1 MSREKIDWSTFSD
14 NVGSLD
20 LFGVTL
26 RKSMSSDSYAGKT
39 RFKARALTDMY
50 ELSSNEVMAI
60 DGGSTGADGSQRWA
74 FKGRIIG
81 ENSPHS
87 FIPDP
92 CDPSLTQDQ
101 NTSYRQITLH
111 TTFLS
116 NTAGAGENVTRGDIV
131 VVEIDRSD
139 YSYNLEYGRFI
150 SISSHETPSSDA
162 GSECSNLIGLVG
174 EWGGP
179 PQATQQAPAVGQDIA
194 PGPGPSAVKGSVP
207 SGNLSFTLAEL
218 KTLVP
223 ALKPLLDLIA
233 STEGGKGTAGY
244 SAVNNG
250 TAPKSGRKRMGFTT
264 SLLPEKAMTSM
275 TVRELMKYMVPHDKC
290 PECKGE
296 SGFFVW
302 IGKKPKCPAD
312 NPDCDD
318 TRNWNETDPFFAT
331 GRYQLIPK
339 TAGWYSNVI
348 GIDGYL
354 TAENQDAVGAAL
366 ALMKRQTLGK
376 YLLGKTDS
384 EVDALNQLAME
395 WASFP
400 IYTAGGK
407 SGKCIAGQSHYCGD
421 GTNKAHHQLSN
432 VLRTIRNVRV
442 KVQGTPA
449 AVAVLEANTSY
460 TAVV

>member
-1 MSREKIDWSTFSD
+1 M
-14 NVGSLD
+14 
-20 LFGVTL
+20 
-26 RKSMSSDSYAGKT
+26 
-39 RFKARALTDMY
+39 
-50 ELSSNEVMAI
+50 
-60 DGGSTGADGSQRWA
+60 
-74 FKGRIIG
+74 
-81 ENSPHS
+81 
-87 FIPDP
+87 
-92 CDPSLTQDQ
+92 
-101 NTSYRQITLH
+101 
-111 TTFLS
+111 
-116 NTAGAGENVTRGDIV
+116 
-131 VVEIDRSD
+131 
-139 YSYNLEYGRFI
+139 
-150 SISSHETPSSDA
+150 
-162 GSECSNLIGLVG
+162 
-174 EWGGP
+174 
-179 PQATQQAPAVGQDIA
+179 
-194 PGPGPSAVKGSVP
+194 
-207 SGNLSFTLAEL
+207 SFTLAEL